1 MGIIFMTS
9 HQTFRGIRLKLALS
23 VLGVFFHQSDS
34 EMKDEGEIMSLDEM
48 IEEIVEEFKKDPRN
62 KVFAPEAVLLA
73 SAKEE
78 TGDNISKETL
88 RPIIEKHQNG
98 ELDDDDY
105 DVLDGA
111 VYACSVL
118 ARKCFGENPEDK
130 DVDVDYQISWL
141 ENNDGSYVAEIRPN

>member
-1 MGIIFMTS
+1 
-9 HQTFRGIRLKLALS
+9 
-23 VLGVFFHQSDS
+23 
-34 EMKDEGEIMSLDEM
+34 MSLDEM